1 MIAKPFEVIPRVYQL
16 PMWGSGAFLLLDDE
30 VTVIDAGWRGQGG
43 RVLHWVKKLGRSAEE
58 ISHVFCTHYHLDHIG
73 GVAHVKSHSRG
84 LVAAHE
90 SEIAFLRRE
99 QGEAPPNPFQEH
111 PLGLLLT
118 PFFSLLQPTRFA
130 VDLPLRQGAEFGQL
144 GGMQVIHTPG
154 HTPGSISLLFPS
166 EGLLLVGDA
175 LQFRRGKLALP
186 SPRFSD
192 DMAQAKE
199 SVRRLS
205 LLDFE
210 TVGFSHF
217 PPLKKDATRTLR
229 QFAESLD

>member
-1 MIAKPFEVIPRVYQL
+1 
-16 PMWGSGAFLLLDDE
+16 
-30 VTVIDAGWRGQGG
+30 
-43 RVLHWVKKLGRSAEE
+43 
-58 ISHVFCTHYHLDHIG
+58 
-73 GVAHVKSHSRG
+73 
-84 LVAAHE
+84 
-90 SEIAFLRRE
+90 
-99 QGEAPPNPFQEH
+99 
-111 PLGLLLT
+111 
-118 PFFSLLQPTRFA
+118 
-130 VDLPLRQGAEFGQL
+130 
-144 GGMQVIHTPG
+144 MQVIHTPG